1 MNLDRNL
8 LRQISA
14 KTTTKQSGIASL
26 IRGIHKI
33 AQLRDWVTFETVALP
48 PIPVQ
53 RLGEWGLISLLTVTK
68 KTESGINGYGTPW
81 AVVEWSL
88 STMTVV
94 KKLDLRDIKANNP
107 LWIKQIIINQ
117 PADSSVNLTPQIKTI
132 RENALFATLD
142 DFCNNTNRNKEDF
155 SELAKHYTGL
165 LAKEFY
171 PYYYDLVPESQQWLI
186 SDIAAISIEPSK
198 PENISLDTKV
208 VPEIET
214 KLQPEVEI
222 KIPSDLTNRLSHWFN
237 QCSELAHSLSIENQE
252 LGEHIFTSLSTIDK
266 RRLLPGFRLAFVGEF
281 SRGKSYLINRLLNR
295 NIVPEGAL
303 PTTATLTSIVAGLE
317 EKMEIRTGGKIE
329 IRSVEEESWQD
340 LLATDEAGADQ
351 EVFAGVRISLNHEW
365 LRFLDIEIIDT
376 PGAGDLSERRANLVS
391 DILNQCDAAVLLVSA
406 TSPFSMTEAAFLE
419 QEVIGRHVPRIMVT
433 ISKLDLINPDER
445 GKLIDNI
452 THKIQQISPNI
463 PVLSTYPIDETLQS
477 ENDCLT
483 AIIAE
488 IESLVNQ
495 GERRIW
501 RSRQVSQQLI
511 DWLNQLIEISQGA
524 ISSIHLNIE
533 EKKQYLRQAKNDI
546 DRANITWDNL
556 QLELEQRRL
565 QRNKQIYQTLTA
577 NKEEIVENLQFEL
590 QKTPDLKLWWERD
603 LPFRLR
609 RELTILSRKSES
621 FLLKFLGQD
630 VEWLQNEV
638 ARIFNTNLKQQVFRP
653 SENTGMEFQLEHQN
667 ITDLQKYRLFTRIGS
682 TAAMIAGSIL
692 GGPIGMAASTGV
704 LLFSEQYLNQ
714 ELDTQR
720 QILLEDMNRVVDI
733 AIDEYSQQISQRL
746 RQLYQKIIDDMQ
758 TEQAAWKVAKKA
770 ALNVELSS
778 NTNEHDLQAIIQKS
792 LTLQQQITAALSM

>member
-8 LRQISA
+8 LREISA

-33 AQLRDWVTFETVALP
+33 AELRDWVTFETIALP

-53 RLGEWGLISLLTVTK
+53 RLGEWGLISLLTVPK
-68 KTESGINGYGTPW
+68 KTENGINGYATPW

-117 PADSSVNLTPQIKTI
+117 PADNSVNLTPQIKTI
-132 RENALFATLD
+132 RENTLFATLD
-142 DFCNNTNRNKEDF
+142 DFCNHSNRNQEDF

-171 PYYYDLVPESQQWLI
+171 SYYYDLVPESQQWLI
-186 SDIAAISIEPSK
+186 SDIAAISIEPNK
-198 PENISLDTKV
+198 PENISLLSEMD
-208 VPEIET
+208 T
-214 KLQPEVEI
+214 KLQPEIEI
-222 KIPSDLTNRLSHWFN
+222 KIPSDLNNKLSHWFN
-237 QCSELAHSLSIENQE
+237 QCSELAHSLSKENQE
-252 LGEHIFTSLSTIDK
+252 LGEHIVTGLSTIDK

-329 IRSVEEESWQD
+329 IRSLEETSWQD
-340 LLATDEAGADQ
+340 LLATDEAGSDQ
-351 EVFAGVRISLNHEW
+351 EIFAGVRISLNHEW

-433 ISKLDLINPDER
+433 ISKLDLINANER

-452 THKIQQISPNI
+452 THKIQQISPHI
-463 PVLSTYPIDETLQS
+463 PVISTYPIDDNLQS

-483 AIIAE
+483 AIITE

-511 DWLNQLIEISQGA
+511 DWLNQLIEISQDM

-533 EKKQYLRQAKNDI
+533 EKKQYLRQARNDI

-577 NKEEIVENLQFEL
+577 NKEEMLENLQFEL
-590 QKTPDLKLWWERD
+590 QRTPDLKLWWERD

-638 ARIFNTNLKQQVFRP
+638 ARIFNTHLKQQVFTP
-653 SENTGMEFQLEHQN
+653 LENTGVEFQLEHQN

-682 TAAMIAGSIL
+682 TAAMIVGSIL

-704 LLFSEQYLNQ
+704 LLFSEQYLSQ
-714 ELDTQR
+714 ELETQR
-720 QILLEDMNRVVDI
+720 ELLSEELNRVVDI
-733 AIDEYSQQISQRL
+733 SIDEYSQQISQRL
-746 RQLYQKIIDDMQ
+746 RQLYQRIIDDME
-758 TEQAAWKVAKKA
+758 TEQATWKSAKKA
-770 ALNVELSS
+770 ALNVDLFS
-778 NTNEHDLQAIIQKS
+778 NTDEHNLQEIIQKS
-792 LTLQQQITAALSM
+792 LILQQQITAALSI

>member
-8 LRQISA
+8 LREISA

-33 AQLRDWVTFETVALP
+33 AELRDWVTFETIALP

-53 RLGEWGLISLLTVTK
+53 RLGEWGLISLLTVPK
-68 KTESGINGYGTPW
+68 KTENGINGYATPW

-117 PADSSVNLTPQIKTI
+117 PADNSVNLTPQIKTI
-132 RENALFATLD
+132 RENTLFATLD
-142 DFCNNTNRNKEDF
+142 DFCNHSNRNQEDF

-171 PYYYDLVPESQQWLI
+171 SYYYDLVPESQQWLI
-186 SDIAAISIEPSK
+186 SDIAAISIEPNK
-198 PENISLDTKV
+198 PENISLLSEMD
-208 VPEIET
+208 T
-214 KLQPEVEI
+214 KLQPEIEI
-222 KIPSDLTNRLSHWFN
+222 KIPSDLNNKLSHWFN
-237 QCSELAHSLSIENQE
+237 QCSELAHSLSKENQE
-252 LGEHIFTSLSTIDK
+252 LGEHIVTGLSTIDK

-329 IRSVEEESWQD
+329 IRSLEETSWQD
-340 LLATDEAGADQ
+340 LLATDEAGSDQ
-351 EVFAGVRISLNHEW
+351 EIFAGVRISLNHEW

-433 ISKLDLINPDER
+433 ISKLDLINANER

-452 THKIQQISPNI
+452 THKIQQISPHI
-463 PVLSTYPIDETLQS
+463 PVISTYPIDDNLQS

-483 AIIAE
+483 AIITE

-511 DWLNQLIEISQGA
+511 DWLNQLIEISQDM

-533 EKKQYLRQAKNDI
+533 EKKQYLRQARNDI

-577 NKEEIVENLQFEL
+577 NKEEMLENLQFEL
-590 QKTPDLKLWWERD
+590 QRTPDLKLWWERD

-621 FLLKFLGQD
+621 LLLKFLGQD

-638 ARIFNTNLKQQVFRP
+638 ARIFNTHLKQQVFTP
-653 SENTGMEFQLEHQN
+653 LENTGVEFQLEHQN

-682 TAAMIAGSIL
+682 TTAMIVGSIL

-704 LLFSEQYLNQ
+704 LLFSEQYLSQ
-714 ELDTQR
+714 ELETQR
-720 QILLEDMNRVVDI
+720 ELLSEELNRVVDI
-733 AIDEYSQQISQRL
+733 SIDEYSQQISQRL
-746 RQLYQKIIDDMQ
+746 RQLYQRIIDDME
-758 TEQAAWKVAKKA
+758 TEQATWKSAKKA
-770 ALNVELSS
+770 ALNVDLFS
-778 NTNEHDLQAIIQKS
+778 NTDEHNLQEIIQKS
-792 LTLQQQITAALSM
+792 LILQQQITAALSI

>member
-8 LRQISA
+8 LREISA

-33 AQLRDWVTFETVALP
+33 AELRDWVTFETIALP

-53 RLGEWGLISLLTVTK
+53 RLGEWGLISLLTVPK
-68 KTESGINGYGTPW
+68 KTENGINGYATPW

-117 PADSSVNLTPQIKTI
+117 PADNSVNLTPQIKTI
-132 RENALFATLD
+132 RENTLFATLD
-142 DFCNNTNRNKEDF
+142 DFCNHSNRNQEDF

-171 PYYYDLVPESQQWLI
+171 SYYYDLVPESQQWLI
-186 SDIAAISIEPSK
+186 SDIAAISIEPNK
-198 PENISLDTKV
+198 PENISLLSEMD
-208 VPEIET
+208 T
-214 KLQPEVEI
+214 KLQPEIEI
-222 KIPSDLTNRLSHWFN
+222 KIPSDLNNKLSHWFN
-237 QCSELAHSLSIENQE
+237 QCSELAHSLSKENQE
-252 LGEHIFTSLSTIDK
+252 LGEHIVTGLSTIDK

-329 IRSVEEESWQD
+329 IRSLEETSWQD
-340 LLATDEAGADQ
+340 LLATDEAGSDQ
-351 EVFAGVRISLNHEW
+351 EIFAGVRISLNHEW

-433 ISKLDLINPDER
+433 ISKLDLINANER

-452 THKIQQISPNI
+452 THKIQQISPHI
-463 PVLSTYPIDETLQS
+463 PVISTYPIDDNLQS

-483 AIIAE
+483 AIITE

-511 DWLNQLIEISQGA
+511 DWLNQLIEISQDM

-533 EKKQYLRQAKNDI
+533 EKKQYLRQARNDI

-577 NKEEIVENLQFEL
+577 NKEEMLENLQFEL
-590 QKTPDLKLWWERD
+590 QRTPDLKLWWERD

-638 ARIFNTNLKQQVFRP
+638 ARIFNTHLKQQVFTP
-653 SENTGMEFQLEHQN
+653 LENTGVEFQLEDQN

-682 TAAMIAGSIL
+682 TTAMIVGSIL

-704 LLFSEQYLNQ
+704 LLFLKQYLSQ
-714 ELDTQR
+714 ELETQR
-720 QILLEDMNRVVDI
+720 ELLSEELNRVVDI
-733 AIDEYSQQISQRL
+733 SIDEYSQQISQRL
-746 RQLYQKIIDDMQ
+746 RQLYQRIIDDME
-758 TEQAAWKVAKKA
+758 TEQATWKSAKKA
-770 ALNVELSS
+770 ALNVDLFS
-778 NTNEHDLQAIIQKS
+778 NTDEHNLQEIIQKS
-792 LTLQQQITAALSM
+792 LILQQQITAALSI